1 MGRHGGR
8 QALLVGRSAESSELD
23 EQFRRSLRG
32 EFRSVLIDGEPGVG
46 KTRLASAFLTL
57 HRARAFTLRA
67 RGHPSGVAASFGMWA
82 EVCDS
87 HLRARSRDE
96 VTRLCGGLVEDLA
109 GLLRTAAAVRGSWR
123 ADVLPMRIRE
133 AFTVLLGNIAR
144 ERPVVILLDDMHL
157 ADASSWELLGYLAR
171 NLADARVFVVACARL
186 DELVERSVGR
196 HVLFGLEQEGVL
208 SRMLLRPLPAPH
220 LRELAERVL
229 ARPSVPSALVTWL
242 FTESQGNPL
251 FAVTLLEALLNEG
264 ANLSAPSLAEIPR
277 ALADRIATR
286 VEGLDPQSR
295 ETLELLAVVGRPVNV
310 AELHRFRAQ
319 AVNDSDQRLDP
330 LVEAGLVVEQ
340 NDDTELGYEIG
351 HPLIQEAIYR
361 SLHVSRRRALHQR
374 VARVL
379 VESDH
384 LGEAASHY
392 GRYAQRG
399 DTEAIVVL
407 LRALREAWSRHT
419 FAEAFVILGSLV
431 TLLRSGDQRWVDVL
445 DALPE
450 NVEWASSYNRIA
462 FDTDLGVTA
471 FREIERT
478 LKRADPIDPSR
489 LAQVNSYLA
498 GLLGWCLGEVDE
510 AVARAAAAVELF
522 ERAGDGARSR
532 AAGCELSWM
541 EGLAGRYAAQE
552 TATRRVLAAAEGTA
566 DHQTTLAALISLAT
580 TAHIRGD
587 DDTAVDALQRS
598 IALAKAVH
606 NPTRQRFG
614 LAILSGMVAHS
625 GRLDRARQLLREAED
640 VEHDSGDA
648 IVLEAAVRL
657 SWLAGEFSLV
667 TREAPRV
674 AAMCAPTQK
683 CWLLTYAAMAAA
695 ETGDFTAAHQHLQ
708 TIGQVGRRPFWI
720 ISDHFDWAAGRVA
733 LAEGKFDTAVERLE
747 AAATAF
753 RDTGALPYA
762 GYVLADLAEASALA
776 VQPAVAART
785 MQAADETARQLDRDQ
800 FRALSAIAASAANLT
815 LGQREVAVEN
825 ARQAAALLSG
835 SGYHSLEA
843 RSLALLGRSLSTV
856 DRQEAIARLRHAAD
870 LFAACGSRWRH
881 NQVLADLNQLGKP
894 GQRAAAALLGPTAL
908 TDREREIAA
917 LAAQGL
923 TAKAIGQQLNIGER
937 TVETHL
943 ARAYAKFNV
952 HTRREL
958 VNALARG
965 E

>member
-1 MGRHGGR
+1 M
-8 QALLVGRSAESSELD
+8 
-23 EQFRRSLRG
+23 
-32 EFRSVLIDGEPGVG
+32 
-46 KTRLASAFLTL
+46 
-57 HRARAFTLRA
+57 
-67 RGHPSGVAASFGMWA
+67 
-82 EVCDS
+82 
-87 HLRARSRDE
+87 
-96 VTRLCGGLVEDLA
+96 
-109 GLLRTAAAVRGSWR
+109 
-123 ADVLPMRIRE
+123 
-133 AFTVLLGNIAR
+133 
-144 ERPVVILLDDMHL
+144 
-157 ADASSWELLGYLAR
+157 
-171 NLADARVFVVACARL
+171 
-186 DELVERSVGR
+186 
-196 HVLFGLEQEGVL
+196 
-208 SRMLLRPLPAPH
+208 
-220 LRELAERVL
+220 
-229 ARPSVPSALVTWL
+229 
-242 FTESQGNPL
+242 
-251 FAVTLLEALLNEG
+251 
-264 ANLSAPSLAEIPR
+264 
-277 ALADRIATR
+277 
-286 VEGLDPQSR
+286 
-295 ETLELLAVVGRPVNV
+295 
-310 AELHRFRAQ
+310 
-319 AVNDSDQRLDP
+319 
-330 LVEAGLVVEQ
+330 
-340 NDDTELGYEIG
+340 
-351 HPLIQEAIYR
+351 
-361 SLHVSRRRALHQR
+361 
-374 VARVL
+374 
-379 VESDH
+379 
-384 LGEAASHY
+384 
-392 GRYAQRG
+392 
-399 DTEAIVVL
+399 
-407 LRALREAWSRHT
+407 
-419 FAEAFVILGSLV
+419 
-431 TLLRSGDQRWVDVL
+431 L

-478 LKRADPIDPSR
+478 LKRAEPIDPSR

-510 AVARAAAAVELF
+510 AV
-522 ERAGDGARSR
+522 
-532 AAGCELSWM
+532 
-541 EGLAGRYAAQE
+541 EGLPQRSSCSSAPVMAH
-552 TATRRVLAAAEGTA
+552 VLARQAASCRGWRGWLGGMRLRRRPPGGCLPRPRATA
-566 DHQTTLAALISLAT
+566 DHQTTLAALVSLAT

-625 GRLDRARQLLREAED
+625 GQLDQARQLLREAED

-695 ETGDFTAAHQHLQ
+695 ETGDFTAAHLHLQ

-825 ARQAAALLSG
+825 ARQAVALLSG

-856 DRQEAIARLRHAAD
+856 DRQEAIRPAAPRGGPLRSVRQPMAP
-870 LFAACGSRWRH
+870 R
-881 NQVLADLNQLGKP
+881 P
-894 GQRAAAALLGPTAL
+894 GPGGP
-908 TDREREIAA
+908 
-917 LAAQGL
+917 QP
-923 TAKAIGQQLNIGER
+923 
-937 TVETHL
+937 
-943 ARAYAKFNV
+943 
-952 HTRREL
+952 TR
-958 VNALARG
+958 
-965 E
+965 